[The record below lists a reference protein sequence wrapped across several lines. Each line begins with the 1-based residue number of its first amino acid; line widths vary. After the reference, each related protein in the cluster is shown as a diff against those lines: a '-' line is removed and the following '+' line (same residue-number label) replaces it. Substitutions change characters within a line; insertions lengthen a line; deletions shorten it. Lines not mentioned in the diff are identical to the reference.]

1 VADPPRRDP
10 AESGPPVRPS
20 SHAIV
25 GTRRPGAGGRT
36 RPAQTAVHA
45 VRQERSRGADVGPS
59 VVALGGGHGLAAA
72 LQAIRR
78 YAPDV
83 TAVVSVADDGGSSGR
98 LRRALDVPAPG
109 DIRKCLVA
117 LSDDPVW
124 AAAFE
129 HRFAGGELEGHALGN
144 LLIVGLAEA
153 LGDFAQALEEAG
165 RVLRAVGRVLP
176 ATVDPVA
183 LKADVEDRVVE
194 GQVAVMNAR
203 GRIRR
208 VSIVPADAA
217 AHPEAV
223 VALRR
228 ADQIVLAP
236 GSLYTS
242 LMSVVCV
249 PEIAAALAAARG
261 RVVQVLN
268 LRQQTPETSGLDG
281 TDHLRATLDHGAR
294 VDVVVHH
301 DGPVAD
307 GWLAVDPTVARAL
320 GVEVRAAPVARAD
333 GLAHEPARLASL
345 LAQLV

>member
-1 VADPPRRDP
+1 
-10 AESGPPVRPS
+10 
-20 SHAIV
+20 
-25 GTRRPGAGGRT
+25 
-36 RPAQTAVHA
+36 
-45 VRQERSRGADVGPS
+45 

-78 YAPDV
+78 YAADV

-98 LRRALDVPAPG
+98 LRRAMDVPAPG
-109 DIRKCLVA
+109 DLRKCLVA
-117 LSDDPVW
+117 LGEDPVW
-124 AAAFE
+124 ASAFE

-144 LLIVGLAEA
+144 LVIVGLAEA
-153 LGDFAQALEEAG
+153 LGDFGAALQEAG

-183 LKADVEDRVVE
+183 LKADLEDRVIE
-194 GQVAVMNAR
+194 GQVAVMNAP

-208 VSIVPADAA
+208 VSVVPPDAP
-217 AHPEAV
+217 AHPDAV

-242 LMSVVCV
+242 VLPVVCV
-249 PEIAAALAAARG
+249 PEIAAALAVARG

-268 LRQQTPETSGLDG
+268 LRQEVPETSGLDG

-294 VDVVVHH
+294 VDVLVHH
-301 DGPVAD
+301 DGPAEE
-307 GWLAVDPTVARAL
+307 GWLAIDADAVRAL
-320 GVEVRAAPVARAD
+320 SVEPVAAPVVRAD
-333 GLAHEPARLASL
+333 GLAHEPARLASV
-345 LAQLV
+345 LARLV